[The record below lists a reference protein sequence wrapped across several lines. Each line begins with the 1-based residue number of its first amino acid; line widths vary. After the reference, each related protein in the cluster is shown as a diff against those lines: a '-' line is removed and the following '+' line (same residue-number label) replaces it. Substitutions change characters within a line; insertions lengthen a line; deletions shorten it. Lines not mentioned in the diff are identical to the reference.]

1 MGGSYLPAA
10 KIGQFPPHI
19 LSHLLFV
26 QFLKKYH
33 YIFIILITHNCYAYS
48 GLRFVTEVNSCHLKI
63 SEHKCTS
70 IELKV

>member
-10 KIGQFPPHI
+10 KIGQVFPRI
-19 LSHLLFV
+19 LSHLLFI
-26 QFLKKYH
+26 QFLKKVLHIYNTD
-33 YIFIILITHNCYAYS
+33 YTYNCYIYS
-48 GLRFVTEVNSCHLKI
+48 GLHFVTEVNSCHLKI

>member
-10 KIGQFPPHI
+10 KIGQVFPPYFISFIVYPVFKKVLHI
-19 LSHLLFV
+19 
-26 QFLKKYH
+26 YNTD
-33 YIFIILITHNCYAYS
+33 YTYNCYIYS
-48 GLRFVTEVNSCHLKI
+48 GLHFVTEVNSCHLKI